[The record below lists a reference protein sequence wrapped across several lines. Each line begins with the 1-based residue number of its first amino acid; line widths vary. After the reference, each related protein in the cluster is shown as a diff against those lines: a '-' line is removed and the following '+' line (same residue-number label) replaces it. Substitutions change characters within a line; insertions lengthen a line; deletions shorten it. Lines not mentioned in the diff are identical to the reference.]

1 MIKKHYRTI
10 IAIGII
16 LIAFGYVWQA
26 LYKTNGVQ
34 VDNQYSLIDM
44 HGNPVD
50 ADTNDGKKQI
60 IFFGYTFCPD
70 VCPTTL
76 QTLTSA
82 LEEIKNPDEWIGVLV
97 TIDPERDT
105 PEVLKEYVSENFH
118 KNITAYTGT
127 NEAIADIASAF
138 QAKYSV
144 TEATKD
150 DEFYLM
156 QHTAFIYFLNK
167 DGSLSSISLYDI
179 SKKEM
184 IERMQDAK

>member
-1 MIKKHYRTI
+1 MIKKHYRII
-10 IAIGII
+10 IAISII
-16 LIAFGYVWQA
+16 LIALGYVWQT

-34 VDNQYSLIDM
+34 VNTQYSLIDM
-44 HGNPVD
+44 HGNSVD
-50 ADTNDGKKQI
+50 ADTNNGKKQV
-60 IFFGYTFCPD
+60 IFFGYTLCPD

-82 LEEIKNPDEWIGVLV
+82 LEEIKNPDEWIGVFV

-105 PEVLKEYVSENFH
+105 AEVLEEYLSENFH

-127 NEAIADIASAF
+127 NEGIAEIASAF

-144 TEATKD
+144 DEATKD